1 MEVIGLIP
9 CPTHTA
15 WTISSTG
22 ASGTQVY
29 GGGAGLNDGN
39 GGMPTQVYAGPSG
52 SGSITA
58 NSAAN
63 FSLAN
68 GTIHFQTLLAVY
80 TEGAFGLANGAD
92 PTNSIEFVV
101 NGGYLTC
108 KAKSGGTTATEV
120 IVTSTLSNTSFNQ
133 YQILAT
139 STAARFYLNGSL
151 VATITTNIP
160 STPLNALF
168 SSSSQSS
175 VESVLTIGNTEFK
188 QFVPM

>member
-58 NSAAN
+58 NSTAS
-63 FSLAN
+63 FSFAN

-80 TEGAFGLANGAD
+80 TQGVFGLANGAD
-92 PTNSIEFVV
+92 PSNSIEFVV
-101 NGGYLTC
+101 YGSNLTC
-108 KAKSGGTTATEV
+108 KAISGGTATNV

-139 STAARFYLNGSL
+139 STGARFYLNGSL

-160 STPLNALF
+160 STPLDAFF
-168 SSSSQSS
+168 SSSSNSS
-175 VESVLTIGNTEFK
+175 VQSVLTMGHTEFK